1 MKILPVNR
9 TRQRA
14 FSLLLLPLL
23 IYFATFPLI
32 SAYATNLLL
41 TQKKSQIERYLTLR
55 SNELQTMIQQQI
67 KQLQFDCSAHD
78 WQVIRD
84 PHYYSRYI
92 RFMGIATNEGTQCST
107 LGYPLELNALNDL
120 GNSNKETAV
129 FSLAATPDI
138 AGTESELMIQFSQK
152 GNTAIWVL
160 DSSWTQSKLNQP
172 CSGCFYYEA
181 RFVNQDHPVL
191 LVQRG
196 DEAILN
202 EANAN
207 SLNVSVQGI
216 AAANTQALWAG
227 RALQQY
233 VQHNLLIW
241 GTPLSLLFGGL
252 LMGGY
257 WIMRNYRN
265 SIEGLIEKGIRDN
278 EFLPYYQP
286 IIDSRTKKI
295 VGYEVLLRWQ
305 KGQELIAPDLFIHA
319 AESTG
324 LIIKITNQIIKI
336 VLRDL
341 EQLPVSH
348 WVSINLV
355 AEHIEKR
362 HLSTLLRSL
371 NWPQSERMKFEL
383 TERIPINDLAV
394 ASQEI
399 ALLMNKGYQFKIDDF
414 GTGYGGF
421 SYLQH
426 LHIRSIKIDK
436 MFVDTIET
444 DDVKKSVLDSII
456 ASAKAVNIELI
467 AEGAETINQVDYL
480 AQQGVFL
487 IQGYV
492 YARAMPIDAIIKKLH
507 AEESITVN

>member
-1 MKILPVNR
+1 M
-9 TRQRA
+9 
-14 FSLLLLPLL
+14 
-23 IYFATFPLI
+23 
-32 SAYATNLLL
+32 
-41 TQKKSQIERYLTLR
+41 
-55 SNELQTMIQQQI
+55 
-67 KQLQFDCSAHD
+67 
-78 WQVIRD
+78 
-84 PHYYSRYI
+84 
-92 RFMGIATNEGTQCST
+92 
-107 LGYPLELNALNDL
+107 
-120 GNSNKETAV
+120 
-129 FSLAATPDI
+129 
-138 AGTESELMIQFSQK
+138 
-152 GNTAIWVL
+152 
-160 DSSWTQSKLNQP
+160 
-172 CSGCFYYEA
+172 
-181 RFVNQDHPVL
+181 
-191 LVQRG
+191 
-196 DEAILN
+196 
-202 EANAN
+202 
-207 SLNVSVQGI
+207 
-216 AAANTQALWAG
+216 
-227 RALQQY
+227 
-233 VQHNLLIW
+233 
-241 GTPLSLLFGGL
+241 
-252 LMGGY
+252 
-257 WIMRNYRN
+257 
-265 SIEGLIEKGIRDN
+265 
-278 EFLPYYQP
+278 
-286 IIDSRTKKI
+286 
-295 VGYEVLLRWQ
+295 
-305 KGQELIAPDLFIHA
+305 
-319 AESTG
+319 
-324 LIIKITNQIIKI
+324 
-336 VLRDL
+336 
-341 EQLPVSH
+341 SH

-394 ASQEI
+394 ASEEI

>member
-1 MKILPVNR
+1 MTVLGINILPVNR
-9 TRQRA
+9 IRQRA

-23 IYFATFPLI
+23 IYFAAFPLI
-32 SAYATNLLL
+32 STYATSLLL
-41 TQKKSQIERYLTLR
+41 TQKKAQIEHYLATR
-55 SNELQTMIQQQI
+55 SDELQTMIQQQI
-67 KQLQFDCSAHD
+67 QQLQFDCGPHD

-92 RFMGIATNEGTQCST
+92 RFMGIVTNQGEQCST
-107 LGYPLELNALNDL
+107 LGYPLEASAFNHLN
-120 GNSNKETAV
+120 NKEAAT
-129 FSLAATPDI
+129 FSLAATPEI
-138 AGTESELMIQFSQK
+138 AETESELLIQFSQD
-152 GNTAIWVL
+152 GNTAVWVL

-181 RFVNQDHPVL
+181 RFVNQDRPVL

-196 DEAILN
+196 NEAILN
-202 EANAN
+202 DTNAQ
-207 SLNVSVQGI
+207 SLHVSVQGI
-216 AAANTQALWAG
+216 AAANKQELWAG
-227 RALQQY
+227 QALQQY

-252 LMGGY
+252 LMGSY
-257 WIMRNYRN
+257 WIVRNYRN

-286 IIDSRTKKI
+286 IIDSRTGKI

-336 VLRDL
+336 VLHDL
-341 EQLPVSH
+341 EHLPLSH

-355 AEHIEKR
+355 AEHIEKQ
-362 HLSTLLRSL
+362 HLSTLLSSL
-371 NWPQSERMKFEL
+371 DWPQAKRIKFEL
-383 TERIPINDLAV
+383 TERIPINDLTA

-399 ALLMNKGYQFKIDDF
+399 ALLMEKGYQFKIDDF

-456 ASAKAVNIELI
+456 ASAKAGNIELI

-492 YARAMPIDAIIKKLH
+492 YARAMPINEVINKLH
-507 AEESITVN
+507 AET